1 VLNEPV
7 RGSIPDPSF
16 FSLSGLDQLRS
27 FMRGLM
33 PSTPLFRLLG
43 PRVTQAS
50 SGTVV
55 LNQPISPWFE
65 AYEGFVDLTA
75 TAEYSVFVT
84 ALTGAPPATHL
95 RIVNLSVRYLRPCT
109 VENETVI
116 ARGRILHAG
125 SSFTTVETLIED
137 ALGRAVAHATG
148 SVVISPMVPAPP
160 PLSRPL
166 EPAEDPTYSTP
177 DPYRRPG
184 PVRDTA
190 PPNADRK
197 ALPPFGQF
205 LGAQLLEVTRGRGTV
220 TMPTSEWLCRN
231 YREVVPGILAT
242 IGDVAVEAAIATVA
256 EADER
261 MVVIDVTSSF
271 LAPVDPADGPLVA
284 VGSVRGRR
292 NDVLV
297 MDIEVADAEKRTVM
311 IGQGTGLLLP
321 RGNRSRQA
329 APDRVLLSVL
339 FTDLVDSTARARD
352 LGDTRWR
359 ELLAE
364 HHALVRRQLELHKG
378 REVKTTGDGFLATF
392 DSPTRAVACARAIRL
407 GLTRLDLE
415 IRAGIHTGE
424 CELVGG
430 DVAGVAVHVASRIQ
444 SAAQPGEI
452 LVSSTVRDLIAGSGL
467 QLAERE
473 AQALRGLDGKW
484 VLLAVED

>member
-7 RGSIPDPSF
+7 RGSLPDPSF
-16 FSLSGLDQLRS
+16 FSLSGLEQMRA

-55 LNQPISPWFE
+55 LSQPISPWFE

-84 ALTGAPPATHL
+84 ALTGAPPATRL
-95 RIVNLSVRYLRPCT
+95 RIVNLSLRYLRPCT

-177 DPYRRPG
+177 DPHRRPG
-184 PVRDTA
+184 PVRDS
-190 PPNADRK
+190 PNAERR
-197 ALPPFGQF
+197 ALPPFAQF
-205 LGAQLLEVTRGRGTV
+205 LGAQLLEVSKGRGAV
-220 TMPTSEWLCRN
+220 AMPTSEWFCQDC
-231 YREVVPGILAT
+231 REVVPGIIAT
-242 IGDVAVEAAIATVA
+242 LGDVAVETATATIA
-256 EADER
+256 EPDER

-271 LAPVDPADGPLVA
+271 LAPVAPTGGPLVA
-284 VGSVRGRR
+284 VGTVRGRR

-297 MDIEVADAEKRTVM
+297 MDIEVADAEKQTVM

-359 ELLAE
+359 ELLVE

-392 DSPTRAVACARAIRL
+392 DSPTRAVACARAIRE
-407 GLTRLDLE
+407 GLTRLGLE

-424 CELVGG
+424 CELLGG

-467 QLAERE
+467 QLIERD
-473 AQALRGLDGKW
+473 AQALKGLDGKW

>member
-1 VLNEPV
+1 MLNEPV

-16 FSLSGLDQLRS
+16 LSLSGLDQLRA

-55 LNQPISPWFE
+55 LHQPISPWFE

-84 ALTGAPPATHL
+84 ALTGAPPATRL
-95 RIVNLSVRYLRPCT
+95 RMVNLSVRYLRPCT

-137 ALGRAVAHATG
+137 ALGRAVAHANG
-148 SVVISPMVPAPP
+148 SVVISPIVPAPP
-160 PLSRPL
+160 PLSHPL
-166 EPAEDPTYSTP
+166 EPVEDPTYSTP

-184 PVRDTA
+184 PVRNRVS
-190 PPNADRK
+190 PGADGR

-205 LGAQLLEVTRGRGTV
+205 LGVQLLEVTKGRGTV
-220 TMPTSEWLCRN
+220 TMPTSEWHCRN
-231 YREVVPGILAT
+231 YREVAPGIIAT
-242 IGDVAVEAAIATVA
+242 LGDVAVEAAIATVA

-271 LAPVDPADGPLVA
+271 LKPVAPTGRPLVA
-284 VGSVRGRR
+284 VGTVRGRS

-297 MDIEVADAEKRTVM
+297 MDIEVTDDEEQTVL

-329 APDRVLLSVL
+329 ATDRVLLSVL
-339 FTDLVDSTARARD
+339 FTDLVDSTARARE

-364 HHALVRRQLELHKG
+364 HHAVVRRQLELHKG

-392 DSPTRAVACARAIRL
+392 DSPTRAVQCARSIRE
-407 GLTRLDLE
+407 GLTRLGLE

-430 DVAGVAVHVASRIQ
+430 DVAGVAVHVASRMQ

-452 LVSSTVRDLIAGSGL
+452 LVSGTVRDLVAGSGL
-467 QLAERE
+467 RLAERD
-473 AQALRGLDGKW
+473 AQALKGLDGKW
-484 VLLAVED
+484 TVLAVED

>member
-1 VLNEPV
+1 MLNDPV

-75 TAEYSVFVT
+75 TAESSVFLT
-84 ALTGAPPATHL
+84 ALTGAPPATL
-95 RIVNLSVRYLRPCT
+95 VRIANLSLRYLRPCT

-137 ALGRAVAHATG
+137 GLGRAVAHATG
-148 SVVISPMVPAPP
+148 SVVISPMDPTPS

-166 EPAEDPTYSTP
+166 EPVDDPTYSTP

-184 PVRDTA
+184 PVRGSSS
-190 PPNADRK
+190 NAS
-197 ALPPFGQF
+197 PPFGQF
-205 LGAQLLEVTRGRGTV
+205 LGAQLLEVSKGRGTV
-220 TMPTSEWLCRN
+220 TMPTSEWFCRA
-231 YREVVPGILAT
+231 YREVVPGIIAT
-242 IGDVAVEAAIATVA
+242 LGDVAVEAAIATIA

-284 VGSVRGRR
+284 VGTVRGRR

-297 MDIEVADAEKRTVM
+297 MDIEVANAARQTVM

-321 RGNRSRQA
+321 RSGRSRQGA
-329 APDRVLLSVL
+329 ADRVLLSVL

-352 LGDTRWR
+352 LGDTRRR

-392 DSPTRAVACARAIRL
+392 DSPTRAVECARAIRE
-407 GLTRLDLE
+407 GLTRLGLE
-415 IRAGIHTGE
+415 VRAGIHTGE

-430 DVAGVAVHVASRIQ
+430 DVAGVAVHVASRMQ
-444 SAAQPGEI
+444 SSARPGEI
-452 LVSSTVRDLIAGSGL
+452 LVSGTVRDLIAGSGL
-467 QLAERE
+467 RLEERD
-473 AQALRGLDGKW
+473 ALELKGLDGKW
-484 VLLAVED
+484 TVLAVED